1 LFILRYRARAT
12 GPWLLFEKKFGF
24 FLGGHETLLRFKLRN
39 AVPPDVEFAWANGPV
54 TTIVPK
60 TRAGLG
66 RERRSLRALSSFRL
80 LWFDTPELK
89 AMSADGLFDRIAGKI
104 VRRSVPGRDRS
115 NLSPGTKLIW
125 QIATGH
131 VSDESS
137 QTGFC
142 I

>member
-1 LFILRYRARAT
+1 
-12 GPWLLFEKKFGF
+12 
-24 FLGGHETLLRFKLRN
+24 
-39 AVPPDVEFAWANGPV
+39 
-54 TTIVPK
+54 
-60 TRAGLG
+60 
-66 RERRSLRALSSFRL
+66 
-80 LWFDTPELK
+80 
-89 AMSADGLFDRIAGKI
+89 MSADGLFDRITGKI
-104 VRRSVPGRDRS
+104 VRRSVPGRDRT